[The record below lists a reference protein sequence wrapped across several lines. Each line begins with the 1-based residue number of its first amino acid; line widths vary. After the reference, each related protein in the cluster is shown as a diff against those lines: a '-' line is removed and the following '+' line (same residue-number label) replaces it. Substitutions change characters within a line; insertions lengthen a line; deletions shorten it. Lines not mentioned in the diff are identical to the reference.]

1 MCIMTDAAIHL
12 HSLRHVLA
20 PGVHFALDELLV
32 SKGECL
38 ALTGPSGC
46 GKSTLLSLIAGLA
59 RVQSGS
65 VRVLGTELGSLGT
78 AALDRHRGQ
87 HCGMVFQSFH
97 LLPAFTALENVRI
110 GQRFS
115 GREGDAVEMLER
127 VGLSHRLH
135 TRVSRLSVGEKQRV
149 AIARALLGRPALLL
163 ADEPTGSLDPKT
175 GRQVFDLMRELVR
188 EHGTTWLMVTHD
200 LALARELPRQFDCT
214 LLIRSEEVAA

>member
-1 MCIMTDAAIHL
+1 MFIMTDVAIHL
-12 HSLRHVLA
+12 HSLRHLLA
-20 PGVHFALDELLV
+20 PGVPFALDELLV
-32 SKGECL
+32 MKGECL

-46 GKSTLLSLIAGLA
+46 GKSTLLSYIAGLA

-97 LLPAFTALENVRI
+97 LLPAFTSLENVRI

-115 GREGDAVEMLER
+115 GRDGDAVEMLGR
-127 VGLSHRLH
+127 VGLAHRLH

-163 ADEPTGSLDPKT
+163 ADEPTGSLDPKI

-214 LLIRSEEVAA
+214 SLIRAEEGLG

>member
-20 PGVHFALDELLV
+20 PGVSFALDELRV
-32 SKGECL
+32 MKGECL

-46 GKSTLLSLIAGLA
+46 GKSTLLSYIAGLA

-97 LLPAFTALENVRI
+97 LLPAFTALENVLI

-115 GREGDAVEMLER
+115 GREGDAVEMLGR
-127 VGLSHRLH
+127 VGLAHRLH

-149 AIARALLGRPALLL
+149 AIARALLGRPSLLL

-175 GRQVFDLMRELVR
+175 GRQVFDLMRELLR

-214 LLIRSEEVAA
+214 SLIRAEEGLG

>member
-1 MCIMTDAAIHL
+1 MSDASIQL
-12 HSLRHVLA
+12 HSLRHQLA
-20 PGVHFALDELLV
+20 PGVHFMLDELRIER
-32 SKGECL
+32 GESM

-46 GKSTLLSLIAGLA
+46 GKSTLLQIVAGLT
-59 RVQSGS
+59 RSQHGS
-65 VRVLGTELGSLGT
+65 VRVLGTELGSLST

-115 GREGDAVEMLER
+115 GREGDAAEMLER

-175 GRQVFDLMRELVR
+175 GRQVFDLMRDLAR
-188 EHGTTWLMVTHD
+188 EHEATFLVVTHD
-200 LALARELPRQFDCT
+200 LALAKELPRQFDCSH
-214 LLIRSEEVAA
+214 LIRSEEVAA

>member
-32 SKGECL
+32 SRGECL

-115 GREGDAVEMLER
+115 CRDGDAAEMLEH
-127 VGLSHRLH
+127 VDLSHRLH

-200 LALARELPRQFDCT
+200 HTLARELPRQFDCT
-214 LLIRSEEVAA
+214 PLIRSEEVVA

>member
-1 MCIMTDAAIHL
+1 MSDAAIHL

-97 LLPAFTALENVRI
+97 LLAAFTALENVQI
-110 GQRFS
+110 GMRFS
-115 GREGDAVEMLER
+115 RRAGDAAEMLER
-127 VGLSHRLH
+127 VGLAHRLH
-135 TRVSRLSVGEKQRV
+135 TRVDRLSIGERQRV
-149 AIARALLGRPALLL
+149 AIARALVGKPELLL
-163 ADEPTGSLDPKT
+163 ADEPTGALDSRS
-175 GRQVFDLMRELVR
+175 GRQVFDLMCGLVR
-188 EHGTTWLMVTHD
+188 EHGTTLLMVTHD
-200 LALARELPRQFDCT
+200 PALARELPRQFDCT
-214 LLIRSEEVAA
+214 QLIRSEEVAA

>member
-20 PGVHFALDELLV
+20 PGVSFALDELLV
-32 SKGECL
+32 MKGECL

-46 GKSTLLSLIAGLA
+46 GKSTLLSYIAGLA

-97 LLPAFTALENVRI
+97 LLPAFTALENVCI

-115 GREGDAVEMLER
+115 GREGDAVEMLKR
-127 VGLSHRLH
+127 VGLAHRLH

-214 LLIRSEEVAA
+214 SLIRAEEGLG